1 MTEGAPKR
9 EVRFDPNEILLEL
22 FNEEGENVG
31 KLIPYYDALSFFGL
45 DDTDIELNG
54 QTFEQRANKMLIA
67 QDNLESKILPEYTG
81 LLYQLFKYVIDGF
94 ANKIDLENF
103 LKNKF
108 DPKIFIQKV
117 KILIYNF
124 GFTGQDIREWPAVRY
139 SLLFKIQEV
148 AENFGAGEFA
158 IFTQDLVDV
167 GIISFEELAN
177 IPSVKKRISEI
188 TLLQD
193 KIPLVIDGVAVLEEI
208 SELNFDGLIPNQE
221 LIDKCLLLFELPDD
235 FLDIDTR
242 YFQQR
247 IRDRKRKILKQLQ
260 NVKQ

>member
-94 ANKIDLENF
+94 ANKIDLEKVINDFKTEDVDSLKKIYSSKENSSGWNF
-103 LKNKF
+103 EDAKKSIESDVF
-108 DPKIFIQKV
+108 YFEKIQYRPF
-117 KILIYNF
+117 
-124 GFTGQDIREWPAVRY
+124 DIRE
-139 SLLFKIQEV
+139 
-148 AENFGAGEFA
+148 
-158 IFTQDLVDV
+158 T
-167 GIISFEELAN
+167 IITKN
-177 IPSVKKRISEI
+177 R
-188 TLLQD
+188 
-193 KIPLVIDGVAVLEEI
+193 
-208 SELNFDGLIPNQE
+208 
-221 LIDKCLLLFELPDD
+221 
-235 FLDIDTR
+235 
-242 YFQQR
+242 
-247 IRDRKRKILKQLQ
+247 
-260 NVKQ
+260 